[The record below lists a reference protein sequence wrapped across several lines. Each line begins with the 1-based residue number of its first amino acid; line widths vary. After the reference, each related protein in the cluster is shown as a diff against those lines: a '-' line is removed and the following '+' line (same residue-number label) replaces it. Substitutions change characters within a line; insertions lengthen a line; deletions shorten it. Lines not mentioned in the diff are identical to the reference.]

1 MIAVLE
7 SGRGPFLRA
16 IADALAE
23 ALSDADTPE
32 QGNAVIALP
41 ALEPRRDVDG
51 ATAAIA
57 LDPESLARAHEANVA
72 LRLAWIGWLD
82 PRWED
87 VIASAHHVLVAHPS
101 LVDPVIA
108 LGAPRARVE
117 VASWIAPRGERDR
130 AAARAALGIDADVPF
145 VIVPTQVI
153 GDDLTALLL
162 QLALVRE
169 GVRIAFDVAEDVE
182 AARALRR
189 RVAFPAHMFAE
200 GPTASL
206 AWTAADRV
214 VARLD
219 GPELARA
226 FAHGAAPILAP
237 PRPADLFTA
246 RALAGEG
253 LATTVVNDATLAVAI
268 DDACSRASIDRSRAA
283 LAALAIDRG
292 AERVAA
298 IVQRI
303 VRDPAARRAIAG
315 LPDGLEAIGPERRE
329 APSAAAPKP
338 PSRDEQI
345 ENELEALRA
354 RIRDEKS

>member
-16 IADALAE
+16 IADALAD
-23 ALSDADTPE
+23 ALSEADTP
-32 QGNAVIALP
+32 QPSAAPIALP

-51 ATAAIA
+51 ASAAIA
-57 LDPESLARAHEANVA
+57 LDPESLARAHEANVP

-87 VIASAHHVLVAHPS
+87 AIASAHHVLVAHAS

-130 AAARAALGIDADVPF
+130 DAARTALGIDADAPL

-169 GVRIAFDVAEDVE
+169 GVRVAFDVGEDVE

-189 RVAFPAHMFAE
+189 RVSFPAHMFADGE
-200 GPTASL
+200 TAPL

-214 VARLD
+214 LARLD

-246 RALAGEG
+246 RALASEG

-268 DDACSRASIDRSRAA
+268 DDACSRASIDRARAA
-283 LAALAIDRG
+283 LAALEIDRA

-298 IVQRI
+298 SVQRI
-303 VRDPAARRAIAG
+303 VRDPASRRAIAG
-315 LPDGLEAIGPERRE
+315 LPEGLEAIGPERRE
-329 APSAAAPKP
+329 AASTSPKA

-345 ENELEALRA
+345 ERELEALRA
-354 RIRDEKS
+354 RIRGEKT